1 MWELVKVGSWVTFIL
16 YLWPS
21 VYTKVFELWLL
32 GRLRWRRMEASLSWL
47 SLLGWHRKVA
57 CLGFRI
63 FFKSRWR
70 RCSHP
75 VRRAKVTSSFH
86 KSCFSF
92 KRISVPGD
100 FCSVPSS
107 ESEHGAAP
115 CAVQAVQQRLGTL
128 SSPEGSQTTSSQSHV
143 FVGNSSSL
151 KTGTALWIIL
161 TYLSE

>member
-21 VYTKVFELWLL
+21 VYTKIFEFWLL

-92 KRISVPGD
+92 KRISVPED

-107 ESEHGAAP
+107 EPEHGAAP
-115 CAVQAVQQRLGTL
+115 VCCAGSAAVARHAEWPRRIPDSILPVPCICWKQQLL
-128 SSPEGSQTTSSQSHV
+128 KNWDSLV
-143 FVGNSSSL
+143 DNS
-151 KTGTALWIIL
+151 
-161 TYLSE
+161 YLP